1 MHSYECLLVF
11 AVILNTANGDNLF
24 TLFCTFVLII
34 EYWWDELCCACVI
47 TYSWATGSVS
57 WWQS

>member
-34 EYWWDELCCACVI
+34 EY
-47 TYSWATGSVS
+47 
-57 WWQS
+57 